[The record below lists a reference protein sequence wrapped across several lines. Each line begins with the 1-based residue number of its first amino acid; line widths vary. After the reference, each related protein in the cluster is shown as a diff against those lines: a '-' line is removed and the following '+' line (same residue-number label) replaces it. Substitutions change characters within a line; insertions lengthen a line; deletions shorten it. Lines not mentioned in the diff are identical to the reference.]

1 VIQGNQHGVTKDD
14 FILKKEG
21 VVKMEDRV
29 IFTIKHLLKRGSTIT
44 LESRLIED
52 LKLDSLDLLMILSD
66 LEDEFNITIAEDD
79 FLNVVTVNDIVV
91 KLRARGL

>member
-1 VIQGNQHGVTKDD
+1 
-14 FILKKEG
+14 
-21 VVKMEDRV
+21 MEDR
-29 IFTIKHLLKRGSTIT
+29 IMFTIKHLLKKGSKIS

-79 FLNVVTVNDIVV
+79 FLGLVTVNDIAV
-91 KLRARGL
+91 KLRARGISGG

>member
-1 VIQGNQHGVTKDD
+1 
-14 FILKKEG
+14 
-21 VVKMEDRV
+21 M
-29 IFTIKHLLKRGSTIT
+29 FTIKHLMKRGSKIT

-79 FLNVVTVNDIVV
+79 FLSVVTVNDIAI
-91 KLRARGL
+91 KLKARGICGE